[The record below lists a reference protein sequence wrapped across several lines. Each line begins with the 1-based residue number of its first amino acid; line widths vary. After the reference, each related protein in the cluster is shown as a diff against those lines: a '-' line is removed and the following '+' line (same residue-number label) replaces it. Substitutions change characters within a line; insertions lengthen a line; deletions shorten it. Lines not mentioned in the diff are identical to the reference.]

1 MKALGNLLF
10 LGGLALCLSTV
21 CAPADAAG
29 KDGSG
34 RPQPKPGS
42 APVARELQKSAD
54 RGLYSELPGSPGIS
68 AVISTPKS
76 TPAVKPV
83 APAQT
88 RAPAVKAKSGTGAA
102 GSGHPVVKAAA
113 KKAKP
118 AQASSKPPAN
128 GIDTAEASDLVP
140 VSHTTSAGELVL
152 SAHLNRSGSPPRY
165 KVGDKLEITV
175 SSNADCNVVVF
186 DYDGGTL
193 TQIFPNDYQRENF
206 LKGGDTLVIG
216 GPESKFDYEIGGKG
230 GQEKIFV
237 YAYPTQSANPISIAF
252 NPVPQTPFRAAPITL
267 DQYRELVRQSK
278 VFFAREVKVVPKAGV
293 LASAPSGSAPNKLEL
308 SFVVEK

>member
-1 MKALGNLLF
+1 
-10 LGGLALCLSTV
+10 
-21 CAPADAAG
+21 
-29 KDGSG
+29 
-34 RPQPKPGS
+34 
-42 APVARELQKSAD
+42 
-54 RGLYSELPGSPGIS
+54 
-68 AVISTPKS
+68 
-76 TPAVKPV
+76 
-83 APAQT
+83 
-88 RAPAVKAKSGTGAA
+88 
-102 GSGHPVVKAAA
+102 VVKAAA
-113 KKAKP
+113 KKGKP
-118 AQASSKPPAN
+118 AQAAIKRPSD
-128 GIDTAEASDLVP
+128 GTDTAATSDIVP
-140 VSHTTSAGELVL
+140 VSHTTSEGELVL

-216 GPESKFDYEIGGKG
+216 GPDSKFDYEIGGKG

-252 NPVPQTPFRAAPITL
+252 NPVPQSPFRAAPITL

>member
-1 MKALGNLLF
+1 MEALGKWLF
-10 LGGLALCLSTV
+10 LGGLTLCLSSV
-21 CAPADAAG
+21 CEPIDAAG
-29 KDGSG
+29 EDGSD
-34 RPQPKPGS
+34 RPKPKPGP
-42 APVARELQKSAD
+42 AAVARELEKSTD

-68 AVISTPKS
+68 AVMSAPRS

-83 APAQT
+83 TAPQT
-88 RAPAVKAKSGTGAA
+88 KARSGSRRPAVKAAAIKKNKPEHASGKRR
-102 GSGHPVVKAAA
+102 PD
-113 KKAKP
+113 
-118 AQASSKPPAN
+118 
-128 GIDTAEASDLVP
+128 GIDAGASGGMVP
-140 VSHTTSAGELVL
+140 VCHTTSEGGLVL

-175 SSNADCNVVVF
+175 SSNADCNLVVF

-216 GPESKFDYEIGGKG
+216 GPDSRFDYEIGGQG

-237 YAYPTQSANPISIAF
+237 YAYPTQTANPISIAF

-267 DQYRELVRQSK
+267 DQYKELVRQSK
-278 VFFAREVKVVPKAGV
+278 VFFARQVKVVPKAGV
-293 LASAPSGSAPNKLEL
+293 LAAAPSDSAPNKLEL